1 MTTSS
6 RLRGF
11 STVLR
16 VLVTVGTLAT
26 IVAWTSDADAKKAKK
41 LKMDPSVPETPEP
54 TGPVPP
60 EADANGH
67 VNFGNP
73 QAEGLG
79 RVTVKSESGDKIQ
92 VYLDGRYFGDTPVT
106 IYSVPKGD
114 YIIEGT
120 VVSSGKQITKPV
132 SVSENEEATVELG
145 AKPEAAAVATEES
158 RTFTLTGGDALSP
171 KRKTA
176 AVVCLVGAG
185 VGLIAGVAGAI
196 LTASAES
203 DFEKTRPLDY
213 PAQDEARS
221 RGERWATVANVGFI
235 MTGLGLVGAGI
246 AAFPMFFRTEGV
258 QSPDS
263 KITALS
269 VTPIFGRGMTGSAL
283 SFRF

>member
-26 IVAWTSDADAKKAKK
+26 IVGWTSDADAKKAKK

-79 RVTVKSESGDKIQ
+79 RVTVTSESGDKIQ

-114 YIIEGT
+114 YIVEGT
-120 VVSSGKQITKPV
+120 VVSSGKQISKPV
-132 SVSENEEATVELG
+132 SVSENEEATVALG
-145 AKPEAAAVATEES
+145 AKVDPTAVAATEAKS
-158 RTFTLTGGDALSP
+158 FSLMNGDSLSP

-176 AVVCLVGAG
+176 AVVCVGAAAAGLVVG
-185 VGLIAGVAGAI
+185 VVGAI
-196 LTASAES
+196 MTASAES
-203 DFEKTRPLDY
+203 DYEKTGRLDY
-213 PAQDEARS
+213 AGQQAVRD
-221 RGERWATVANVGFI
+221 RGERWSTIANVGFI
-235 MTGLGLVGAGI
+235 VAGAGVVGAVI
-246 AAFPMFFRTEGV
+246 AAYPMFFKTEGV
-258 QSPDS
+258 ASPDS
-263 KITALS
+263 KVTALTL
-269 VTPIFGRGMTGSAL
+269 TPVVGGGTTGGAL

>member
-6 RLRGF
+6 RLRGV

-16 VLVTVGTLAT
+16 VLVTVGALAS
-26 IVAWTSDADAKKAKK
+26 IVGWSADAEAKKAKK

-60 EADANGH
+60 EADAAGH

-114 YIIEGT
+114 YIVEGT

-132 SVSENEEATVELG
+132 SVSENEEATVEMG
-145 AKPEAAAVATEES
+145 AAPAAAAVASDES
-158 RTFTLTGGDALSP
+158 RSFTLTGGDTLSP
-171 KRKTA
+171 NRKIAAFVCIGA
-176 AVVCLVGAG
+176 AVVGLG
-185 VGLIAGVAGAI
+185 VGVAGAV

-213 PAQDEARS
+213 AAQNEARD
-221 RGERWATVANVGFI
+221 RGEKWATVANVGFI
-235 MTGLGLVGAGI
+235 VAGAGVVGAAF
-246 AAFPMFFRTEGV
+246 AAYPMFFKTEGV

-263 KITALS
+263 KVTALS
-269 VTPIFGRGMTGSAL
+269 VTPVFGRGYTGSAL